1 MHIVLRLALLR
12 GTARVSIIVLV
23 GVTTIAYMEV
33 DSAPYLVGADTVAL
47 TI

>member
-1 MHIVLRLALLR
+1 MHIVLQLALLH

-23 GVTTIAYMEV
+23 GATTIAYVEV
-33 DSAPYLVGADTVAL
+33 DTAPYLVGADTVAP